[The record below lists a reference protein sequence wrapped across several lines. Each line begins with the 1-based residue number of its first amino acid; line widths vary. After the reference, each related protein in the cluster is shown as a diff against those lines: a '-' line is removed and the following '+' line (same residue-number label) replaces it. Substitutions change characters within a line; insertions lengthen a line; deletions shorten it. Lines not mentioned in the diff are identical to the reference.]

1 MHRYLQVFIVTLKEY
16 FAYRLNFVLW
26 RLRVVI
32 SSLITLFLWL
42 GVFDTMMTFGHYS
55 KVQMMSYL
63 LYTGLIA
70 TLVSSTRTTNLAYEI
85 QSGGIMNILLKPLSI
100 FTYYA
105 TIDTVDKLMNI
116 FFGLIEFFLIVSFLK
131 IPLVPPQSLI
141 FFFFFLFAAVYISFC
156 INLLLSFIG
165 FWTPEVWAPRF
176 LFMMIVYFVSGTFFP
191 LDLLPPLLYKIFLF
205 TPFPYLYYL
214 PAKLLVS
221 GPETQHIIQQSLS
234 VLVWCVILSVITRV
248 VWKKG
253 IREFSFW
260 GK

>member
-16 FAYRLNFVLW
+16 FAYRLNFILW

-32 SSLITLFLWL
+32 STLITLFLWL
-42 GVFDTMMTFGHYS
+42 GVFDTTATFGHYS
-55 KVQMMSYL
+55 KTVMMSYL
-63 LYTGLIA
+63 LYMGLIA
-70 TLVSSTRTTNLAYEI
+70 TFVSSTRTTNLAYEI

-105 TIDTVDKLMNI
+105 TIDAVDKLMNS

-131 IPLVPPQSLI
+131 IPLVPPQNLV
-141 FFFFFLFAAVYISFC
+141 FFFFFLLSAVYISFC

-176 LFMMIVYFVSGTFFP
+176 LFLMIVSFVSGTYFP
-191 LDLLPPLLYKIFLF
+191 LDLLPPMLYRIFLL

-214 PAKLLVS
+214 PAKILVS
-221 GPETQHIIQQSLS
+221 GPEGAYILQQSFSALA
-234 VLVWCVILSVITRV
+234 WCVILFFMTRI
-248 VWKKG
+248 VWNKG